1 MKSLFL
7 EKIMDTAWLIKQ
19 STSGYKLYRNI
30 NVLAMTLHDTIVY
43 EDNDMKIDAFIY
55 YDYLLYLSEWA
66 KRNERSEWTNH

>member
-30 NVLAMTLHDTIVY
+30 NMLATILHDTIRCLLFYRRFPRSNVQRLFFKGV
-43 EDNDMKIDAFIY
+43 ENGRKINFKI
-55 YDYLLYLSEWA
+55 S
-66 KRNERSEWTNH
+66 R

>member
-30 NVLAMTLHDTIVY
+30 NVLAMTLHDIIVY
-43 EDNDMKIDAFIY
+43 EDSNMKIDAFIY
-55 YDYLLYLSEWA
+55 YDYLLYLGCLYE
-66 KRNERSEWTNH
+66 

>member
-1 MKSLFL
+1 MEKSLFL

-43 EDNDMKIDAFIY
+43 EDSNMKIDAFIY
-55 YDYLLYLSEWA
+55 YDYLLYLSE
-66 KRNERSEWTNH
+66 

>member
-1 MKSLFL
+1 MEKSLFL

-30 NVLAMTLHDTIVY
+30 NVLAMTLHDIIVY
-43 EDNDMKIDAFIY
+43 EDSNMKIDAFIY

-66 KRNERSEWTNH
+66 NERSEWTNH